1 MEARRCIVCG
11 TNHWSTQPCPA
22 TRSQSSAGFAEVAA
36 EERGQQIACK
46 PVTKNPLK
54 PFTKTPA
61 NGVTKT
67 TPPLPKPPMVSVTP
81 PEVSATVSVTPNKGG
96 RPPSPNKLSRA
107 EIQRRYRQRQKLTAA
122 STA

>member
-36 EERGQQIACK
+36 EERRQQIACK
-46 PVTKNPLK
+46 AVTENTLK
-54 PFTKTPA
+54 PVTKTPA

-96 RPPSPNKLSRA
+96 RPPTSSPA
-107 EIQRRYRQRQKLTAA
+107 QKSNAATANA
-122 STA
+122 KN